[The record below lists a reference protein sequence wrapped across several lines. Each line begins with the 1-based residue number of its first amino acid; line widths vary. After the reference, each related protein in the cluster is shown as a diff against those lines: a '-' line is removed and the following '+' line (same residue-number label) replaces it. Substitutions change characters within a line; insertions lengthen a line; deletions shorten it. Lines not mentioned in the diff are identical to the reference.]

1 MDEAVPVASRHETIQ
16 FGLRAAL
23 PAVATGVVRRRR
35 LPMALAER
43 FEADRAAIRL
53 LARLRERHGPGPLRL
68 RVPGRPVAVVLAPGD
83 VERLLRDTPEPFTPD
98 TAAKRAALGRFQPHG
113 ALLPRGSARDARRRC
128 NEAVLETHRPLHH
141 LAPALLRVLNDE
153 IDRLTANVEA
163 RGELDWRRFDRA
175 WQRIVRRLVFGEAA
189 REDRDLTGALDA
201 LRRSGNWARL
211 GRRRTRAREAF
222 AARLRRAIGEAGPDT
237 LAAAIRDYAPRD
249 SGEAVHPEDQVAHW
263 LFAFDAAGMAVART
277 LALLAVNPGH
287 RFAALNE
294 LAGEDPAEPAE
305 LPFLRACVLESL
317 RLWPTTPLLLRES
330 TAETR
335 WGAGVLPAGT
345 SFWIYTPLFH
355 RDPGRP
361 YADRFA
367 PDIWLDGTARD
378 DPSLVPFSG
387 GPARCPGRNLALFCA
402 TGALARLLREREWRL
417 TSPSPLYAGRPV
429 PATLDHFALEF
440 RPEPARQPLLGSA
453 SDPAAPTASA
463 PDPDPPH
470 GNGPG
475 GGRDGDVPRSRV
487 SRDGGAHTS
496 RAGRVAPSGKRGLAG
511 EIPSVRRG
519 L

>member
-1 MDEAVPVASRHETIQ
+1 MNEAVPVASRHETIQ
-16 FGLRAAL
+16 FGLRVAL
-23 PAVATGVVRRRR
+23 PAVASGVVKRRRV
-35 LPMALAER
+35 PMALAER
-43 FEADRAAIRL
+43 FQADRAAIRL

-83 VERLLRDTPEPFTPD
+83 VERLLRDSPEPFTPD
-98 TAAKRAALGRFQPHG
+98 TAEKRAALGRFQPHG
-113 ALLPRGSARDARRRC
+113 VLLSRGAARDARRHC
-128 NEAVLETHRPLHH
+128 NEAVLQTHRPLHH
-141 LAPALLRVLNDE
+141 LAPALVRVLNDE
-153 IDRLTANVEA
+153 IDRLTVTVER

-189 REDRDLTGALDA
+189 REDRDLTGALDS
-201 LRRSGNWARL
+201 LRRSGNWAHL

-222 AARLRRAIGEAGPDT
+222 AERLRRAVDEAGPDT
-237 LAAAIRDYAPRD
+237 LAAAIRDHEDHPD
-249 SGEAVHPEDQVAHW
+249 ETVHPEDQVAHW
-263 LFAFDAAGMAVART
+263 LFAFDAAGIAVARA

-294 LAGEDPAEPAE
+294 LAAEDPAEPAE

-330 TAETR
+330 TAATR
-335 WGAGVLPAGT
+335 WGTDMLPAGT

-355 RDPGRP
+355 RDPVRP

-402 TGALARLLREREWRL
+402 SSALARLLREREWRL
-417 TSPSPLYAGRPV
+417 SSPSPLYPGRPV

-453 SDPAAPTASA
+453 FDPSA
-463 PDPDPPH
+463 PKTGAAGPGEPEGTH
-470 GNGPG
+470 GG
-475 GGRDGDVPRSRV
+475 GGRGVPRSRV
-487 SRDGGAHTS
+487 PQEGGAHTS
-496 RAGRVAPSGKRGLAG
+496 AASG
-511 EIPSVRRG
+511 
-519 L
+519 